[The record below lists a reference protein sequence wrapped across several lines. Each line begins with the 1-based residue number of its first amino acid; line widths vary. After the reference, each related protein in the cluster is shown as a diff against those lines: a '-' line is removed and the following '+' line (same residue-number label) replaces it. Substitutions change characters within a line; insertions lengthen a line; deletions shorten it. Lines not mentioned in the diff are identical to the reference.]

1 LWVVAAVCAETGQAE
16 AILAPNLNTD
26 VMNAFLQEFSRALD
40 PDVHAVLI
48 WDGAGFHRGGK
59 LRVPSNVSLVELP
72 PYSPQLNPIENLWH
86 YLRSHYWS
94 NRGYADYEAL
104 MNAAI
109 DDWRKAAL
117 LPELMKSVCL
127 THYLEAAVHA
137 RDHFLAILSHE
148 LRNPLAA
155 FSAGLQL
162 LKLTVDNPVVTGN
175 SREMMERQLKQM
187 TRLVDDLLD
196 VSRILT

>member
-1 LWVVAAVCAETGQAE
+1 MPERLAQVRGERPHKRLLIFHQDEARFGQQGRLARVWAPKGSRPTAVKQTEYEYLWVVAAVCAETGQAE

-59 LRVPSNVSLVELP
+59 LRVPGNVSLVELP

-94 NRGYADYEAL
+94 NRWYEDYEAL

-109 DDWRKAAL
+109 DAWRKAAL
-117 LPELMKSVCL
+117 LPELMKSVCRAN
-127 THYLEAAVHA
+127 YLEPYHDHRAV
-137 RDHFLAILSHE
+137 IL
-148 LRNPLAA
+148 
-155 FSAGLQL
+155 
-162 LKLTVDNPVVTGN
+162 
-175 SREMMERQLKQM
+175 
-187 TRLVDDLLD
+187 
-196 VSRILT
+196 